1 MVKKIL
7 VTIDRAITRISDCG
21 LLFSGILILIMSVLS
36 TYGVGRR
43 YIFKNPEPYSYEL
56 STMLLV
62 ACVVF
67 AIAGLQRQRRHL
79 RVDFIAERLPHGMEI
94 VLVNIITPILA
105 LFYVGIMTW
114 KSWENAIY
122 SMSIWETS
130 QSSWEEPLFP
140 VKMMV
145 PIGMALLCL
154 VLASQLI
161 LGIKNLIHPIKKR
174 IVSCNHQKRT

>member
-7 VTIDRAITRISDCG
+7 VTIEKAITRISDWG
-21 LLFSGILILIMSVLS
+21 LLFSGMLILIMSVLS

-43 YIFKNPEPYSYEL
+43 YIFNNPEPYSYEL

-67 AIAGLQRQRRHL
+67 AVAGLQRQRRHL
-79 RVDFIAERLPHGMEI
+79 RVDFIAERLPHGMES

-161 LGIKNLIHPIKKR
+161 LGIKNLIHPTKR
-174 IVSCNHQKRT
+174 ES